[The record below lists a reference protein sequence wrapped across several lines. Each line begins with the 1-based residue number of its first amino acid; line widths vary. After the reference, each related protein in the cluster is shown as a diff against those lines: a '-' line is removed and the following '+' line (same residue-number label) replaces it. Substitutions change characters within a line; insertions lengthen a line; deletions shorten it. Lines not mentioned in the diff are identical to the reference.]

1 MMMLRLNWQVV
12 LLMSGSS
19 SSVSEEFTTFAIFR
33 SPSCS
38 IEDLDLYDSEISDT
52 IARSFANASSDYN
65 KLKVLDLGENTPV
78 T

>member
-1 MMMLRLNWQVV
+1 MMMLRLKWQVV

-19 SSVSEEFTTFAIFR
+19 RSVSEEFTIFAFFR

-38 IEDLDLYDSEISDT
+38 IEDLDLFDSEINDT
-52 IARSFANASSDYN
+52 ITGSFTNALSDFN
-65 KLKVLDLGENTPV
+65 KLKVLDLGENAPV